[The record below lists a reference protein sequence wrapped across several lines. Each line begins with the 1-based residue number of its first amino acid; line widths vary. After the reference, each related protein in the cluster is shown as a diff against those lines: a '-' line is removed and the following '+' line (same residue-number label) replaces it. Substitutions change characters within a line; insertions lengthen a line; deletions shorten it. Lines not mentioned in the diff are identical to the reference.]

1 MYIVIGEHVSNNQ
14 FDSWLILLRRTQVC
28 PSHLHRKIY
37 ENGLRV
43 LTFVVMPTAGRAVKL
58 PTLLEGELEA
68 LVTWLDLSGDDRKD
82 YGIVKEKLTTVMV
95 STTFSTLEQ
104 FHQRRLVPVKR
115 CLFSFTN

>member
-1 MYIVIGEHVSNNQ
+1 MANITSAHTSLPKPFASENIREWLTR
-14 FDSWLILLRRTQVC
+14 FDICSDANGWD
-28 PSHLHRKIY
+28 
-37 ENGLRV
+37 ENV
-43 LTFVVMPTAGRAVKL
+43 RAVKL

-68 LVTWLDLSGDDRKD
+68 LVTWLDISGDERKD